1 MPYFSHKHLP
11 LDNLQKCFFVFF
23 IIHKKSSGH
32 PEKNTLDIQFNC
44 NCICTKYCMICLTT
58 EKVEN
63 AEGLLSNMLSDRNA
77 DKRKTVGFGGTILE
91 NLDKHRRKI
100 SC

>member
-1 MPYFSHKHLP
+1 
-11 LDNLQKCFFVFF
+11 
-23 IIHKKSSGH
+23 
-32 PEKNTLDIQFNC
+32 
-44 NCICTKYCMICLTT
+44 MICLTT